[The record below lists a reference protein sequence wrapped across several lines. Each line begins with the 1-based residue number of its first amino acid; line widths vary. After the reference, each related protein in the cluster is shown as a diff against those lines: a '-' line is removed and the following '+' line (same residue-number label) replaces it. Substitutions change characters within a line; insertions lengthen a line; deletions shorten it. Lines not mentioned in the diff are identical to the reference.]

1 MAHSMHPVH
10 SPRQLLW
17 SNKNWTATLIKQRRL
32 KLFRHVAWA
41 DQSEDNSRASLHC
54 DHQTRQWRTQT
65 SEPWSALS
73 LPTNAWSSIM
83 AQDRGNSYAHGVSV
97 PHDDDD
103 DDDNSVQR
111 SFTWLTV
118 VPMQPCSTIC
128 SILGCGGSCLRAT
141 ASSFV
146 FFCMSS
152 IATSIGV
159 STTYRVKAITMNRMQ
174 SMWTTVSSL
183 RRILCSAMCDV
194 RYQICRQQHLKYLP
208 T

>member
-159 STTYRVKAITMNRMQ
+159 STTCSQSNHNEQNAINVNNSFQ
-174 SMWTTVSSL
+174 SSTNSVFSNVWCQISNLQTAAFE
-183 RRILCSAMCDV
+183 ISA
-194 RYQICRQQHLKYLP
+194 
-208 T
+208 